1 LIVVNSLIADNT
13 TSEYGGGGGIGCF
26 FSSTMA
32 LANVTI
38 SGNNAYLGG
47 GIQTEYDSNIHLE
60 NCILWNDTPE
70 EVFIANGA
78 YVSASYCD
86 IEGGAAGTGN
96 INTDPFFSDT
106 LYHLTEDS
114 PCIDAGN
121 PDTMYYDVEDPNNPG
136 FALYPAM
143 GTLINDMGFYGGH
156 GNYEPVF
163 SIDDHPHSQS
173 MTINN
178 YPNPFTSSTV
188 IHYSLPYTIREAHI
202 EIYNIKGQLI
212 KQYSIINSQLNWEQS
227 SIEWNGKDDKGN
239 QLSSGIYLYK
249 LSTDDKSIIK
259 KMVLLR

>member
-1 LIVVNSLIADNT
+1 MIVVNSLIADNT

-26 FSSTMA
+26 FGSTMA

-70 EVFIANGA
+70 EVFIANGS
-78 YVSASYCD
+78 YVSANYCD

-96 INTDPFFSDT
+96 INTDPLFANT
-106 LYHLTEDS
+106 LYHLSEDS

-121 PDTMYYDVEDPNNPG
+121 TDTMYYDVEDPNNPG

-143 GTLINDMGFYGGH
+143 GTLLNDIGAYGGH
-156 GNYEPVF
+156 GNYEPVL
-163 SIDDHPHSQS
+163 SADNPQNSQW
-173 MTINN
+173 MNINN

-188 IHYSLPYTIREAHI
+188 IKFSLRHNYGNIRLV
-202 EIYNIKGQLI
+202 IYNIKGQLV
-212 KQYSIINSQLNWEQS
+212 KEFKTQNLKLKINEVVWD
-227 SIEWNGKDDKGN
+227 GKDDNGHC
-239 QLSSGIYLYK
+239 LASGIYLVRLKTDNNVNVKKIVK
-249 LSTDDKSIIK
+249 LD
-259 KMVLLR
+259 L